1 MKRITLMLFSF
12 VILSGCAMARMQK
25 MDESNAAYKACL
37 ANHPKKLSACEAER
51 LSYEADQQ
59 AVLAT
64 KAGLFG
70 TGATGGT
77 SYRTPICNSFIDA
90 SGRAQSI
97 CQ

>member
-1 MKRITLMLFSF
+1 MRYNSL
-12 VILSGCAMARMQK
+12 ILIALVALTGCALQRMQQ

-37 ANHPKKLSACEAER
+37 AAHPKKLSACEAER

-64 KAGLFG
+64 KPGLLG
-70 TGATGGT
+70 IGM
-77 SYRTPICNSFIDA
+77 SPVQPYRTPICNSWIDSA
-90 SGRAQSI
+90 GRAQSA

>member
-1 MKRITLMLFSF
+1 MKHTFLILVCVAT
-12 VILSGCAMARMQK
+12 LSGCGPMRNFK

-37 ANHPKKLSACEAER
+37 AANPKKLSACEVER

-70 TGATGGT
+70 IGSTAAQ
-77 SYRTPICNSFIDA
+77 YKAPICNAWVDSA
-90 SGRAQSI
+90 GHAQSM